1 MSSAEEGRECS
12 RGVACLHRVKL
23 TEQDSGPEHGKGGI
37 MGEIPRGC
45 LVSVAVQLAECW
57 VVPSGRAFQFGAMNW
72 GGGMGREASW
82 DW

>member
-45 LVSVAVQLAECW
+45 LVSVAVI
-57 VVPSGRAFQFGAMNW
+57 NW
-72 GGGMGREASW
+72 ITSQSAHGLGGVGE
-82 DW
+82 

>member
-57 VVPSGRAFQFGAMNW
+57 VLGDGRRRE
-72 GGGMGREASW
+72 GRLG
-82 DW
+82 